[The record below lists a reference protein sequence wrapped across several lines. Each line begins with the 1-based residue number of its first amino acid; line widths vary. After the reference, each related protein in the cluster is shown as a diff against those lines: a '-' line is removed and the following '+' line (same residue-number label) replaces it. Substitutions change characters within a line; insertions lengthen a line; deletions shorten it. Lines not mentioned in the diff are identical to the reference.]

1 MARKTTALPTT
12 YTSSIDAVAAALEK
26 NAQKLKGLLFS
37 VFAASRGERIAGGNK
52 LSTSIKMPKINK
64 NNIFR
69 VIVPIIIFVVII
81 IAIFAVFGGKRDGN
95 VAGVSTTSTSLD
107 GDVKTTPI
115 NKTFQFPLKDDKGV
129 TQGKFSYEITT
140 AELRHHIVV
149 KGQNAT
155 SVAGRVFL
163 IVNLKIVNTLSQGL
177 KINSR
182 DYIRVSVNGN
192 DKEWFAPDIHNDPVD
207 AQAISTTDT
216 RVGMA
221 INESDK
227 NIRLQIGEISGK
239 KEVIPVTFK

>member
-1 MARKTTALPTT
+1 MAVRKTTTFIYP
-12 YTSSIDAVAAALEK
+12 SSIDAVAVALEK

-37 VFAASRGERIAGGNK
+37 VFATSRGERMAGSNK
-52 LSTSIKMPKINK
+52 LSASIKMPKINK
-64 NNIFR
+64 KNILR
-69 VIVPIIIFVVII
+69 VIVPIVIFVVII
-81 IAIFAVFGGKRDGN
+81 LVIFAVFGGKHDSN
-95 VAGVSTTSTSLD
+95 VAGVSSTSSNVD
-107 GDVKTTPI
+107 SDVKTTQI

-129 TQGKFSYEITT
+129 AQGKFTYEITS

-155 SVAGRVFL
+155 SVSGRVFL

-239 KEVIPVTFK
+239 KQIIPVSFN